1 MIKVP
6 GVLLCQKKLRQRLLG
21 GTPMRRIFWPGA
33 GKGAV
38 VIRSHRFAARLSALT
53 AVSRPVWPR
62 AARRGVL
69 GMFAVAVVVLSVQP
83 AALANSFTAPGWT
96 KQAPPAHPPARF
108 LAPMA
113 YDAATGN
120 TVLFGGVTRKELG
133 DTWTWNGST
142 WTKQAPATSPPARS
156 GASMAY
162 DAATGNIV
170 LFGGAGSHHHH
181 GLFDDTWTWNGSTWT
196 KDATATHP
204 SARNSASMAY
214 DAATGNVVLF
224 GGGGFGSG
232 PSPLGDTWTWDGS
245 TWTKQAPATSPPA
258 RQYGSMA
265 YDAATGNVVLFGG
278 GGGSSGLSPLGDT
291 WTWGATAE
299 PGTVRVRGR

>member
-1 MIKVP
+1 
-6 GVLLCQKKLRQRLLG
+6 
-21 GTPMRRIFWPGA
+21 
-33 GKGAV
+33 
-38 VIRSHRFAARLSALT
+38 
-53 AVSRPVWPR
+53 VSLPVWPR

-108 LAPMA
+108 LAPIA

-120 TVLFGGVTRKELG
+120 TVLFGGLTRKELG

-196 KDATATHP
+196 KHATATHP

-214 DAATGNVVLF
+214 DAATGNIVLF

-232 PSPLGDTWTWDGS
+232 PDPLGDTWTWDGSTWTKQAPAAHPSAAFAPSMAYDAATGNTVLFGGGNSHGSLSGTWTWDGS

-265 YDAATGNVVLFGG
+265 YDAATGNIVLFGG

>member
-1 MIKVP
+1 
-6 GVLLCQKKLRQRLLG
+6 
-21 GTPMRRIFWPGA
+21 MRRIFWPGA

-38 VIRSHRFAARLSALT
+38 VIRSHRFAARLSALR
-53 AVSRPVWPR
+53 AVSLPVWPR

-120 TVLFGGVTRKELG
+120 IVLFGGADGVHLFTG
-133 DTWTWNGST
+133 TWTWDGST
-142 WTKQAPATSPPARS
+142 WTKQAPAARPS
-156 GASMAY
+156 AAFAPSMAY
-162 DAATGNIV
+162 DAATGNTV
-170 LFGGAGSHHHH
+170 
-181 GLFDDTWTWNGSTWT
+181 
-196 KDATATHP
+196 
-204 SARNSASMAY
+204 M
-214 DAATGNVVLF
+214 F
-224 GGGGFGSG
+224 GGGNKHGSLSG
-232 PSPLGDTWTWDGS
+232 TWTWDGS